1 MLLLVLV
8 QSVSVC
14 VCVSFGPEPRTAAA
28 LGGFK
33 VWGEGLVS
41 RPRVSG

>member
-1 MLLLVLV
+1 M
-8 QSVSVC
+8 C

-41 RPRVSG
+41 RPRAKGVRLRVYCSGV